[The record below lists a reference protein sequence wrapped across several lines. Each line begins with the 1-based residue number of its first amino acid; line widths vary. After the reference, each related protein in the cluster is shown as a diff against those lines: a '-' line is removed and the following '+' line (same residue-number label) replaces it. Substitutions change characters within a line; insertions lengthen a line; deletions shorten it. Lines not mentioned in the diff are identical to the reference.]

1 MTLTTI
7 IDGNMML
14 IMTHHMTTISHMTT
28 LTRLITILHTTNMVS
43 MIMMDSMTTIMTM
56 LMVEVKVVMVMVRM
70 VDTCMLM
77 ISMVRKMKKSK
88 ERILELKNRVNN
100 QKSYRNKVSSL
111 LQKKSKN

>member
-1 MTLTTI
+1 
-7 IDGNMML
+7 
-14 IMTHHMTTISHMTT
+14 
-28 LTRLITILHTTNMVS
+28 
-43 MIMMDSMTTIMTM
+43 
-56 LMVEVKVVMVMVRM
+56 
-70 VDTCMLM
+70 MLM